1 MLDVRSLATLCS
13 HSNILKSVG
22 QTECNGACCYA
33 AGLALSADPDYKLL
47 AKAYPYMAQRLLTDP
62 TPELRGTF
70 EELMLQDEQF
80 RWSRLI
86 DLMKVR
92 LLSVPI
98 LCFPKV
104 FAMFPVSRTRSRLAH
119 ACRRAARA

>member
-1 MLDVRSLATLCS
+1 
-13 HSNILKSVG
+13 
-22 QTECNGACCYA
+22 
-33 AGLALSADPDYKLL
+33 
-47 AKAYPYMAQRLLTDP
+47 MAQRLLTDP

-98 LCFPKV
+98 LCVLKFI
-104 FAMFPVSRTRSRLAH
+104 AMFPAQHTH
-119 ACRRAARA
+119 ASHMHAGEPQELEYGP